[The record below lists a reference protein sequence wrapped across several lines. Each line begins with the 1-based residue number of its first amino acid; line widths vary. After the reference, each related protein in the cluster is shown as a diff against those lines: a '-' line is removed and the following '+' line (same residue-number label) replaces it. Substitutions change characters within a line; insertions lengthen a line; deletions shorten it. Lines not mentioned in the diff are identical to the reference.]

1 MEDNMEIHME
11 EVHLEEICLEDH
23 HLIHPLDLTDGQH
36 LTHVCLYH
44 HGIINLLYNMYHNY

>member
-36 LTHVCLYH
+36 LTYACLYH
-44 HGIINLLYNMYHNY
+44 HGIINLLYNMYQN